1 MMKSS
6 IPIADW
12 GVVFTERDLEI
23 VVIVVPDDAA
33 FHLYF
38 VRCRL
43 SRKAQFSEIAHFFRK
58 GRSKVEHELPKVE
71 ATHRSFL
78 VCGRE
83 VHIAETPDLKGRI
96 MPFSL
101 ANRSCAGRVL

>member
-23 VVIVVPDDAA
+23 VVIVVPDDVA

-43 SRKAQFSEIAHFFRK
+43 SREGQFAEIAHFFWK
-58 GRSKVEHELPKVE
+58 GRSKVEHELPKIE
-71 ATHRSFL
+71 ATPRSFL

-83 VHIAETPDLKGRI
+83 AHIAETHDLTGRVRR
-96 MPFSL
+96 FSL
-101 ANRSCAGRVL
+101 PRRVWA